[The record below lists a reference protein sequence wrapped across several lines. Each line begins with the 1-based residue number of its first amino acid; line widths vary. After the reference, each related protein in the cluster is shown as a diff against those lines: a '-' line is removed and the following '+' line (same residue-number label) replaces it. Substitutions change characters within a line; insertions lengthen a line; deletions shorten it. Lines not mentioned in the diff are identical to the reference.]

1 MNTYSW
7 KGGVLGRRKKKR
19 MVESAPCA
27 VFYKPQGIPMRDLE
41 SLVLSVE
48 GLEAL
53 RLVDSE
59 RMQQV
64 EAADRMGVSR
74 PTLSRILGEARNT
87 VATALFEGK
96 AIRVDGGEYLLSSET
111 CCKRKRKRRCQMTDE
126 TPAVI
131 PGEMPEQGAPH
142 GETGPFDAEDHN
154 TGE

>member
-1 MNTYSW
+1 
-7 KGGVLGRRKKKR
+7 
-19 MVESAPCA
+19 MVEAAPCA
-27 VFYKPQGIPMRDLE
+27 VFYKPQGIPMRELE

-53 RLVDSE
+53 RLVDGE

-111 CCKRKRKRRCQMTDE
+111 CCKRKRRRRCQMPEGMQGDMQGE
-126 TPAVI
+126 TPK
-131 PGEMPEQGAPH
+131 EGAPH

>member
-111 CCKRKRKRRCQMTDE
+111 CCKRKRRCQMTDE
-126 TPAVI
+126 M
-131 PGEMPEQGAPH
+131 PGEMPDQNAPH
-142 GETGPFDAEDHN
+142 GKTGPFDAEDHN